1 VLPHEIMDAGAC
13 TRSTHVRVR
22 GAPVNTHTHVRLH
35 TYVHFLL
42 DRRSHAWA

>member
-22 GAPVNTHTHVRLH
+22 GAPVNTHIRLH